1 MAGELFFVLGLLYDF
16 VITRSILGLPLV
28 TVAMKCFFC
37 YAMIRSGVSTNDKD
51 LGTELFVASAQTDN
65 DSSHAELNFKQAY
78 QHGGPEIV
86 SF

>member
-1 MAGELFFVLGLLYDF
+1 
-16 VITRSILGLPLV
+16 
-28 TVAMKCFFC
+28 
-37 YAMIRSGVSTNDKD
+37 MIRSGVSTNDKD